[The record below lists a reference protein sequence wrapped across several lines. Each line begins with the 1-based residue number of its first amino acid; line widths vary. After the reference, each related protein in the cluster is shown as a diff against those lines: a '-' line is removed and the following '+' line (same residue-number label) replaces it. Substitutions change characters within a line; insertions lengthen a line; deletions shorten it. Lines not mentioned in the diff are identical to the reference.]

1 MENYQLCEMG
11 LQSNIPF
18 PELIPSE
25 SRVAKYSFEYLA
37 DTDYSFPNYEWF
49 HHLEM
54 PDGLRWISYA
64 KKDAEYILRFYEI
77 GDYFVSLT
85 DNIIRCYPQPD
96 IPLESIRH
104 LLIDSVIPMVL
115 NQQGHVVLH
124 AGAVVLQQNVVAFLG
139 LSGRGKST
147 LTASFYAQG
156 YQVLTDDCLLLSERE
171 GRFYGIPSY
180 PGIRLWDENLNALFT
195 ESVEIAEVA
204 HYTGKKR
211 LVLAPNSFSLD
222 SARLPLT
229 RIFVIE
235 EPEEGLSEI
244 KLTKLSAREA
254 FMELVQHTFQLDIKD
269 RSTLTNNSNLF
280 SRLAETGMFY
290 RLSYPRDLTML
301 PAVQEAITTAV
312 GNM

>member
-18 PELIPSE
+18 PELILSE
-25 SRVAKYSFEYLA
+25 NQVAEYSFVYLPE
-37 DTDYSFPNYEWF
+37 TDYSFPEYEWF
-49 HHLEM
+49 HHHEL
-54 PDGLRWISYA
+54 PDGQRWISYA

-77 GDYFVSLT
+77 GDYLVSLT
-85 DNIIRCYPQPD
+85 NNLIRCYPQPD

-156 YQVLTDDCLLLSERE
+156 FQVLTDDCLLLSERE
-171 GRFYGIPSY
+171 GNFYGIPSY
-180 PGIRLWDENLNALFT
+180 PGIRLWDENLSALFT
-195 ESVEIAEVA
+195 EGVAVADVA

-211 LVLAPNSFSLD
+211 LVLPPDSFSMD
-222 SARLPLT
+222 STRLPLT
-229 RIFVIE
+229 KIFVID
-235 EPEEGLSEI
+235 EPDEGLREI
-244 KLTKLSAREA
+244 KLTRLSAREA

-269 RSTLTNNSNLF
+269 RSTLTNNSTLF
-280 SRLAETGMFY
+280 GRLAGAGMFY
-290 RLSYPRDLTML
+290 RLSYPRDLALL
-301 PAVQEAITTAV
+301 PEVRATIIAA
-312 GNM
+312 GRN

>member
-18 PELIPSE
+18 PELIPSN
-25 SRVAKYSFEYLA
+25 SPVAEYSFEYLA
-37 DTDYSFPNYEWF
+37 GTDYSFPDYEWF
-49 HHLEM
+49 HHHEL
-54 PDGLRWISYA
+54 PDGQRWISYA

-77 GDYFVSLT
+77 GDYFISLE
-85 DNIIRCYPQPD
+85 DNQIRCYPQPD

-104 LLIDSVIPMVL
+104 LLIDSVIPMML

-124 AGAVVLQQNVVAFLG
+124 AGAVVLDQNVVAFLG

-147 LTASFYAQG
+147 LTASFYANDF
-156 YQVLTDDCLLLSERE
+156 QVLTDDCLLLRE
-171 GRFYGIPSY
+171 GECNFYGIPSY
-180 PGIRLWDENLNALFT
+180 PGIRLWNENLNALFSQ
-195 ESVEIAEVA
+195 SVEVADVA

-211 LVLAPNSFSLD
+211 LVLPPDSFSID

-229 RIFVIE
+229 KIFVID
-235 EPEEGLSEI
+235 EPDEGVSEI
-244 KLTKLSAREA
+244 KLIKLSAREA

-269 RSTLTNNSNLF
+269 RSTLMNNSNLF

-290 RLSYPRDLTML
+290 RLSYPRELALL
-301 PAVQEAITTAV
+301 PEVRAAIIAAVK
-312 GNM
+312 N